1 MNPERN
7 TPQIHIYTYLY
18 VEPKHREKINP
29 DTVKDLLTR
38 NIYIQIAKYMTRTR
52 KEEP

>member
-38 NIYIQIAKYMTRTR
+38 KYLHTNS
-52 KEEP
+52 KIHDED